1 MSFNNNSVSWELQR
15 TNRKIT
21 KIIYI
26 TLAKLLMKT

>member
-1 MSFNNNSVSWELQR
+1 MVTLLWELQK

-26 TLAKLLMKT
+26 TLAKLLMKTWV

>member
-1 MSFNNNSVSWELQR
+1 MVTLLWELQK

-26 TLAKLLMKT
+26 TLAKLLMKAWV